1 MIELREVSKKYKN
14 NTILDDVSLTIEDGK
29 LITLIGES
37 GCGKTTTLK
46 MLNKLITPTSGEIY
60 IDGKIQRFKDI
71 DLRRNNGICNSTN
84 RTISSHDYQREY

>member
-60 IDGKIQRFKDI
+60 YRW
-71 DLRRNNGICNSTN
+71 
-84 RTISSHDYQREY
+84 

>member
-14 NTILDDVSLTIEDGK
+14 NTILDDISLTIEDGK

-46 MLNKLITPTSGEIY
+46 MLNKY
-60 IDGKIQRFKDI
+60 I
-71 DLRRNNGICNSTN
+71 
-84 RTISSHDYQREY
+84 

>member
-46 MLNKLITPTSGEIY
+46 MLNKLITPTSG
-60 IDGKIQRFKDI
+60 
-71 DLRRNNGICNSTN
+71 
-84 RTISSHDYQREY
+84 